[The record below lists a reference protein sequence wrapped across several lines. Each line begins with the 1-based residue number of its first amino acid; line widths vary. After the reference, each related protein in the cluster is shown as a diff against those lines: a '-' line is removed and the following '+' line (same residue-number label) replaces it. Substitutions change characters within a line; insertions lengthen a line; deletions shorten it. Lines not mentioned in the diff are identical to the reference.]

1 MTNAAAFEVPP
12 RRAVSGRRP
21 EMAARLLDAVV
32 EEVAETGFEG
42 TTVRLVAARAGVSV
56 ATAYSYFSS
65 KEHLLTAVF
74 WQRLTALP
82 EPEFAAKAKLPER
95 LVVAMQPIAL
105 LVADEPELAG
115 GVTTSLLAHD
125 PDVTALRNQIGAVFG
140 QRIGAALGAQVSP
153 AAAAGLTMTF
163 VGALLAAGM
172 GNIQYR
178 DIPGLLADFAS
189 LLPEKR

>member
-1 MTNAAAFEVPP
+1 MTSAALPDVP
-12 RRAVSGRRP
+12 RRAVGGRRP
-21 EMAARLLDAVV
+21 EMVARLLEAVV

-82 EPEFAAKAKLPER
+82 EPVFAAKAKLPER
-95 LVVAMQPIAL
+95 LVVALEPVAL

-125 PDVTALRNQIGAVFG
+125 ADVTALRNEIGALFG
-140 QRIGAALGAQVSP
+140 HRVGVALGTQVSP
-153 AAAAGLTMTF
+153 AAAAGLTMAF
-163 VGALLAAGM
+163 VGALLSAGM
-172 GNIQYR
+172 GNIEYR
-178 DIPGLLADFAS
+178 DIPRLLADFAA

>member
-1 MTNAAAFEVPP
+1 MSSEAVFEVP

-32 EEVAETGFEG
+32 EEVGATGYEG

-82 EPEFAAKAKLPER
+82 EPEFAPRATLPAR
-95 LVVAMQPIAL
+95 LVVALEPVAL

-115 GVTTSLLAHD
+115 GVTTALLAHD
-125 PDVTALRNQIGAVFG
+125 ADVTALRNQIGAVFSHRVG
-140 QRIGAALGAQVSP
+140 VALGAQVSP

-163 VGALLAAGM
+163 VGALLSAGM
-172 GNIQYR
+172 GNIEYR
-178 DIPGLLADFAS
+178 DIPGLLADFAK